1 MSVAEWLEKTGRSSA
16 LLAKILNLRT
26 TKVYIC
32 IKVWLLY
39 RQPRDY
45 TYDTMLIFHRWSH
58 MWILK
63 INIKVK
69 VEVNKSHYRPWVFQE
84 FEASRFQDNRH
95 MKVVRLSAL
104 RTGRLYH
111 QEIFLVFISV
121 RGWVNTR
128 AIVRPE
134 GLCQWKI
141 PMTPSGI
148 EPATFRLVA
157 QCLNQLRYRVPHIPS
172 TFCPHSVFMCFVWIW
187 EQTAIISLYSI
198 NWLVFITETESVY
211 CAVQTGSLYINS
223 TFCPHNVFICFVWIY
238 EQTAIYFPIQH

>member
-95 MKVVRLSAL
+95 MKVVRLSGL
-104 RTGRLYH
+104 CTGRLYH
-111 QEIFLVFISV
+111 HETFLVLISV
-121 RGWVNTR
+121 KYWVDFR
-128 AIVRPE
+128 ATVRPE
-134 GLCQWKI
+134 GLGQWKI
-141 PMTPSGI
+141 PATPWGM
-148 EPATFRLVA
+148 ETATFRLVV
-157 QCLNQLRYRVPHIPS
+157 QCLKQLHHRVPTSFQALQAPIYISSSPLPVPS
-172 TFCPHSVFMCFVWIW
+172 R
-187 EQTAIISLYSI
+187 
-198 NWLVFITETESVY
+198 
-211 CAVQTGSLYINS
+211 
-223 TFCPHNVFICFVWIY
+223 
-238 EQTAIYFPIQH
+238 